1 MITFSSSI
9 ADKRSSVALM
19 ALLLIIGSSIAFS
32 AQAETV
38 PTTKCVTAATEK
50 LRNAAQ
56 AQLEKDI
63 LPYAG
68 NVEAKA
74 VITTYKE
81 GLAIAWEAMEYPYC
95 GMGSSG
101 VNPAIKS
108 YNKTVLRA
116 RMKFLTDIKTS
127 KVTAKIEAKIEAKKE
142 EVKKEVAKIET
153 KVVAKKPIVM
163 GMRQGQRSENVK
175 ELQRRLVKHF
185 KLSPE
190 SDYVTGYFGPTT
202 RKYLIKYQI
211 EKKLIKSERE
221 AGAGL
226 VGPKTTAKL
235 NAE

>member
-9 ADKRSSVALM
+9 ADRRSSIALM

-32 AQAETV
+32 AKAETV
-38 PTTKCVTAATEK
+38 PTTKCVTVATEK

-68 NVEAKA
+68 NANAKA

-142 EVKKEVAKIET
+142 EVKKEVKKVEKIIAKNPV
-153 KVVAKKPIVM
+153 KM
-163 GMRQGQRSENVK
+163 GLRLGQRSEQVK
-175 ELQRRLVKHF
+175 ELQRRLVAHF
-185 KLSPE
+185 KLTPE

-202 RKYLIKYQI
+202 RKYLIKYQL
-211 EKKLIKSERE
+211 EKKLIKSEKE

-226 VGPKTTAKL
+226 VGPKTTAKF